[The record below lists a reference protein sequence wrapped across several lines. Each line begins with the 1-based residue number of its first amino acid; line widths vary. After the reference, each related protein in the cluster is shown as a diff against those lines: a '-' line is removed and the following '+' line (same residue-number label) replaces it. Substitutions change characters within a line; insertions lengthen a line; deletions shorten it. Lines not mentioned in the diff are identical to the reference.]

1 MQYGYFD
8 DKNREYV
15 ITDPKTPVKW
25 INYIGTLAFGGFVDQ
40 TGGALICKGDPAENR
55 ITKYIPQLPASNFNG
70 ETLYVRINR
79 RKEKIVFSPF
89 FVPTLDALQTYE
101 CHVGL
106 GYSRF
111 VSECHGVRTVVTVF
125 VPLGESCEV
134 RDVQITNTS
143 DKMLDLDLIPVA
155 EYSHPQALKQFTNAD
170 WVPQTMTSEAVK
182 GEDGTVILMQYPFML
197 RDQNINYFSSNF
209 PATSFETDRAKFLGE
224 NEYHTWQNPLA
235 LNETELG
242 NSQALRGN
250 NIAALM
256 HHLGRV
262 APGQT
267 VHIVTLLGQEKDLE
281 TAMPTIKRFSDPTNI
296 ELALKE
302 MAAYWNQYLE
312 VMQVNTPDASMNSM
326 LNVFNPR
333 QCYITRNW
341 SRYLSLYQL
350 GLGARGIGFRDS
362 SQDVLAVVSQTPL
375 EAKALIEK
383 LLRVQKADGSAM
395 HQFNPL
401 TMEANEG
408 DSREREDRPHY
419 YCDDHLWVVQS
430 VAAYL
435 KETGD
440 WTFLEQ
446 EIPFYNPKDHENPV
460 EFGTVLEHLQ
470 RAVAYTHD
478 DSGKHGL
485 PLLGFADWN
494 DTINLPTGAESSIA
508 AALYGRALQE
518 LITIEH
524 ALGDDEAAMKYE
536 TWFAEMK
543 AIFNREAWDGDWYVS
558 YFDDQGMPIGSH
570 LNKAGQIYA
579 YGQAWP
585 VISGLAVE
593 DRAEKA
599 LDAVFEKLNTKNGIK
614 LSTPGFNGFDPQQ
627 GGITTYPPGAKENGG
642 IFLHVNPWVIIAET
656 LLGNGDRAFA
666 YYRQINPATK
676 NAIIEEYESEPY
688 VYPQN
693 ILGDEHP
700 QFGLARNSWLSGT
713 ASWMYQ
719 AATQYI
725 LGIQPTLEGL
735 RIDPCIPAEWDG
747 FSVRRR
753 YRGVVYE
760 IRVKNTGHVN
770 RGIESITVDGEELE
784 GKVLPIKEA
793 GTSCVVK
800 VRMGRGNEKTLV

>member
-8 DKNREYV
+8 DKKREYV

-25 INYIGTLAFGGFVDQ
+25 INYIGTLSFGGFVDQ

-70 ETLYVRINR
+70 ETLYLRLR
-79 RKEKIVFSPF
+79 QRKETVLYSPF
-89 FVPTLDALQTYE
+89 FVPTLDELAVYE

-111 VSECHGVRTVVTVF
+111 VSECHGLRTEVRVF
-125 VPLGESCEV
+125 VPLGQACEV
-134 RDVQITNTS
+134 RDIQVTNIS
-143 DKMLDLDLIPVA
+143 GKEVELDVIPVV

-170 WVPQTMTSEAVK
+170 WVPQTMQSKAVPMDK
-182 GEDGTVILMQYPFML
+182 GRLILVQYPFMTRDL
-197 RDQNINYFSSNF
+197 RINYFTSNQVIS
-209 PATSFETDRAKFLGE
+209 SFETDRTKFLGE
-224 NEYHTWQNPLA
+224 NEYHTWQKPLA
-235 LNETELG
+235 LTGDEL
-242 NSQALRGN
+242 NDSEALRGN
-250 NIAALM
+250 NLAALM
-256 HHLGRV
+256 HHLGAL

-267 VHIVTLLGQEKDLE
+267 ARVVTLLGQEANLDAAL
-281 TAMPTIKRFSDPTNI
+281 PVIKRFAEPVNVDAALH
-296 ELALKE
+296 ELAT
-302 MAAYWNQYLE
+302 YWEKYLD
-312 VMQVNTPDASMNSM
+312 VMQVETPDAAMNSM

-362 SQDVLAVVSQTPL
+362 SQDVMAVVSQTPI
-375 EAKALIEK
+375 EAKALMEQ
-383 LLRVQKADGSAM
+383 LLCVQKADGSAM

-401 TMEANEG
+401 TMEGNEG
-408 DSREREDRPHY
+408 DSREYEDRPHY
-419 YCDDHLWVVQS
+419 YCDDHLWIVQA

-440 WTFLEQ
+440 WGFLEQ

-460 EFGTVLEHLQ
+460 EFGSVLEHLQ
-470 RAVAYTHD
+470 RSVAYTHGD
-478 DSGKHGL
+478 RGQHEL

-494 DTINLPTGAESSIA
+494 DTINLPTGAESAIA

-518 LITIEH
+518 LIALEH
-524 ALGDDEAAMKYE
+524 RLGDDESAEKHEAWY
-536 TWFAEMK
+536 AEMK
-543 AIFNREAWDGDWYVS
+543 TVFNREAWDGEWFIS
-558 YFDDQGMPIGSH
+558 YFDDQGVPIGSH
-570 LNKAGQIYA
+570 VNEAGQLYA

-585 VISGLAVE
+585 VISGLADGE
-593 DRAEKA
+593 RTESA
-599 LDAVFEKLNTKNGIK
+599 LQTVFERLNTKNGIK
-614 LSTPGFNGFDPQQ
+614 LSTPGFNGYDPKK

-656 LLGNGDRAFA
+656 MLGHGDRAYG
-666 YYRQINPATK
+666 YYNQINPAGK
-676 NAIIEEYESEPY
+676 NERIEDYESEPY

-725 LGIQPTLEGL
+725 LGIQPTYEGL
-735 RIDPCIPAEWDG
+735 RVDPCIPTGWDA
-747 FSVRRR
+747 FIVKRCF
-753 YRGVVYE
+753 RGALYD
-760 IRVKNTGHVN
+760 IQVKNPGHVS
-770 RGIESITVDGEELE
+770 RGSEQDAS
-784 GKVLPIKEA
+784 
-793 GTSCVVK
+793 
-800 VRMGRGNEKTLV
+800 RWRGNKGEYSPPVYSWDSTYC